1 MKTTKT
7 QMLTISALAI
17 VINVVLGMTV
27 SGLKIPLLFL
37 DTLGTIIIA
46 AIFGP
51 AYGMMVGFLTNFM
64 TSVIG
69 GSFSSL
75 PFALVSIA
83 IGLIVGTVAKNTKK
97 FDYKTAL
104 IVGLVISI
112 VAPLIGTPISILLFG
127 GLTGGGTDLMV
138 AALLASGKEIFAAS
152 FITRIASNLVDKIV
166 SCLIAAF
173 VIDKYLKKRS
183 TILSK
188 SVKNEK
194 KVA

>member
-7 QMLTISALAI
+7 QMLTLSALAV
-17 VINVVLGMTV
+17 VINIVLGMTV

-37 DTLGTIIIA
+37 DTLGTIVIA

-51 AYGMMVGFLTNFM
+51 AYGMMVGFVTNFM

-83 IGLIVGTVAKNTKK
+83 IALIVGLIAKKYKK
-97 FDYKTAL
+97 FDYKIAL
-104 IVGLVISI
+104 ITGLIISV
-112 VAPLIGTPISILLFG
+112 VAPLIGTPISVLLFG

-138 AALLASGKEIFAAS
+138 AALLASGEKIFAAS
-152 FITRIASNLVDKIV
+152 FITRIASNLVDKIL
-166 SCLIAAF
+166 SCLIASF
-173 VIDKYLKKRS
+173 LIDKYLKKRS
-183 TILSK
+183 TIL
-188 SVKNEK
+188 E
-194 KVA
+194 

>member
-7 QMLTISALAI
+7 QMLTLSALAV
-17 VINVVLGMTV
+17 VINIVLGMTV

-37 DTLGTIIIA
+37 DTLGTIAIA

-51 AYGMMVGFLTNFM
+51 SYGTMVGFVTNFM

-69 GSFSSL
+69 GSFSSF

-83 IGLIVGTVAKNTKK
+83 IGLIVGLIVGLIAKKYKK
-97 FDYKTAL
+97 FDYKIAL
-104 IVGLVISI
+104 ITGLIIAI

-138 AALLASGKEIFAAS
+138 AALLASGKAIFAAS
-152 FITRIASNLVDKIV
+152 FITRIASNLVDKV
-166 SCLIAAF
+166 LSCLIAAF

-183 TILSK
+183 TILKYSK
-188 SVKNEK
+188 AS
-194 KVA
+194 

>member
-7 QMLTISALAI
+7 QMLTISALAV
-17 VINVVLGMTV
+17 VINVVLGMVV

-37 DTLGTIIIA
+37 DTLGTITVA

-83 IGLIVGTVAKNTKK
+83 IGLIVGIVAKKRQS
-97 FDYKTAL
+97 FDYKTAFV
-104 IVGLVISI
+104 VGLIISI
-112 VAPLIGTPISILLFG
+112 VAPLIGTPISVFLFG
-127 GLTGGGTDLMV
+127 GLSGGGADLMV

-152 FITRIASNLVDKIV
+152 FITRIASNLVDKII
-166 SCLIAAF
+166 SCLIASF
-173 VIDKYLKKRS
+173 VIDKYLKKRA
-183 TILSK
+183 TILKK
-188 SVKNEK
+188 S
-194 KVA
+194 A